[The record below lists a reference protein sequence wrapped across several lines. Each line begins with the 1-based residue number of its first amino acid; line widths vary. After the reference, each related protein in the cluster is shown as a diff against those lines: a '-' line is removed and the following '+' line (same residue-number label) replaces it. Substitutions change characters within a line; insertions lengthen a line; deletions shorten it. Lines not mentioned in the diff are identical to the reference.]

1 MKKFNTKA
9 MVTLAVLTALSIVLD
24 RLLSVP
30 IGTNIRI
37 HLGVVP
43 VMLAGIWYGPI
54 AGGVVGG
61 LADFLGASVL
71 SGLGFF
77 PLLIISPILK
87 GVIPGLMGKL
97 ALDGK
102 LLKVALVVFVN
113 AVVTALLV
121 TPLVLSYMYGNP
133 FWTVFVSR
141 LPFVLLQMALEIA
154 VVYLMIKWQKVS
166 KLKLA

>member
-24 RLLSVP
+24 RLLSVS
-30 IGTNIRI
+30 IGTSIRI
-37 HLGVVP
+37 HLGIVP
-43 VMLAGIWYGPI
+43 VMLAGIWFGPV

-61 LADFLGASVL
+61 LADFLGATVL

-87 GVIPGLMGKL
+87 GVIPGLMRKI
-97 ALDGK
+97 ALGGK
-102 LLKVALVVFVN
+102 LLQVALVVFV
-113 AVVTALLV
+113 TTLV
-121 TPLVLSYMYGNP
+121 AAMCITPLVLSYLYGNP

-141 LPFVLLQMALEIA
+141 LPFVLLQMVLEIA
-154 VVYLMIKWQKVS
+154 VTYLMLKWQRVS
-166 KLKLA
+166 RLNLA

>member
-9 MVTLAVLTALSIVLD
+9 MVVLAVLTALSIVFD
-24 RLLSVP
+24 RLLSVS

-37 HLGVVP
+37 HLGIVP
-43 VMLAGIWYGPI
+43 VMLAGIWFGPI
-54 AGGVVGG
+54 AGGLVGG

-71 SGLGFF
+71 SGYGFF

-87 GVIPGLMGKL
+87 GVIPGLMRRL
-97 ALDGK
+97 AIGGK
-102 LLKVALVVFVN
+102 LLNVSLVVLVTT
-113 AVVTALLV
+113 VVAALCV

-141 LPFVLLQMALEIA
+141 LPFVLAQMVLEIA
-154 VVYLMIKWQKVS
+154 VVYLLIKWQKVS
-166 KLKLA
+166 KLNLA